1 MDLLLASTSPRRI
14 LLMEAMGLEFRSVD
28 PAVNESTIITPDP
41 GTTAMARAEAKAL
54 TVAARHREA
63 VVVAADTVVALEG
76 EILDRAR
83 DERDVRRMLERL
95 SGKEHQVITAVAVC
109 FPGFTDAI
117 VETDVTHVSFRELS
131 DGEIDWYAGT
141 GEGEGKAGGYAVQ
154 GLGGTLIATMDGD
167 RDTVIG
173 LPVSL
178 VERMLEGY

>member
-14 LLMEAMGLEFRSVD
+14 QLMEAMGLKFRSVD
-28 PAVNESTIITPDP
+28 PAMNESTIITPDP

-63 VVVAADTVVALEG
+63 VVVAADTVVVLEG
-76 EILDRAR
+76 DILDKAG

-95 SGKEHQVITAVAVC
+95 SGKEHKVITAVAIC

-117 VETDVTHVSFRELS
+117 VETDETHVSFRDLS
-131 DGEIDWYAGT
+131 EKEIDWYAGT

-167 RDTVIG
+167 RDNVIG
-173 LPVSL
+173 LPVTL
-178 VERMLEGY
+178 VEKMLEGY

>member
-14 LLMEAMGLEFRSVD
+14 KLMEAMGLEFRSVD

-63 VVVAADTVVALEG
+63 VVVAADTVVVMEG
-76 EILDRAR
+76 DILDKAG

-95 SGKEHQVITAVAVC
+95 SGKEHKVITAVAIC

-117 VETDVTHVSFRELS
+117 VGTDETHVSFRDLS
-131 DGEIDWYAGT
+131 EEEIDWYAGT

-154 GLGGTLIATMDGD
+154 GLGGTLIAKMDGD

-173 LPVSL
+173 LPVTL
-178 VERMLEGY
+178 MEKMLEGY